1 MPGALNGLGV
11 SSNYGYTASQAKLP
25 AYIDPSLLQPGQISG
40 PNRGSE
46 GANPALIGQAP
57 NSFNFSPTYDK
68 RGASIRLGMTY
79 NQANLAA
86 YQYSVDNAGPI
97 TVGGGGGGIRGPNGD
112 NYFYTHLQVDIQ
124 GSYKL
129 AKGFTVVAYGL
140 NLNNEV
146 FGFYNGSTIYPVQ
159 REFYKQTF
167 GGGLRWSP
175 TREK

>member
-1 MPGALNGLGV
+1 VARSRVRPIEESM
-11 SSNYGYTASQAKLP
+11 SQAK
-25 AYIDPSLLQPGQISG
+25 IDFRSTWCPPNWRPPISC
-40 PNRGSE
+40 
-46 GANPALIGQAP
+46 QAP

-79 NQANLAA
+79 NDANLAA

-129 AKGFTVVAYGL
+129 PKGFTVVAYGL

-146 FGFYNGSTIYPVQ
+146 FGFYNGSTMNPVQ